1 MENEYYKRYE
11 PFFGEWRIKRFIGA
25 GSYGRV
31 FEIERRDE
39 FDTVYTGALKAVTI
53 PSSQGELDEILA
65 DGMDMN
71 GASTYFRDYVKELN
85 REIALMSKLK
95 GHSNI
100 VSYEDHKM
108 FPHED
113 GVGWDILIRMEL
125 LTPITSYLK
134 QNHTF
139 TRREVIQLGMDLC
152 KALEI
157 CQRYNIIH
165 RDIKPANIFISE
177 TEDFKL
183 GDFGV
188 ARIASASTGAS
199 TRAGTVN
206 YMAPEVFRGE
216 KYTSNVDIYSLGL
229 VMYQLLNNNRM
240 PLYPPYPQPITPSS
254 RERAQAQRLSG
265 AALPPPANAEGRLA
279 EIVLKACAPDPAQR
293 YDSPTVMRQA
303 LEAILYTEGEA
314 KMIYPEGD
322 TVPVPSTSGAAAP
335 EENDP
340 NGETERPVWG
350 KAHADSEKPAKA
362 EKDLP
367 ECLKNA
373 RDDAPLEQQFSLRE
387 LSGLSKEEA
396 DALDLTLKPMPQ
408 PAPAAEPAAPA
419 VPQEPAADQ
428 TVRVETAQ
436 PAAPADD
443 STVRLMP
450 GAVPVQTPAEDH
462 TERAAV
468 PVQPVQNVQ
477 ESDKTT
483 FLFEAQAEKR
493 RQEQQAKREAEEAA
507 RRKAAEEKEAELARI
522 RAEKRA
528 AEQAAAEEAARKAE
542 AEQAAAAQAAQQQE
556 TPAAPAAPQK
566 KGSKLPLAIG
576 GVAVAAV
583 VAVGGFAL
591 AGRGGASSTAAA
603 STADAIYTAGTYTA
617 TAEGC
622 LSDVTMT
629 VTVSDKAITDV
640 RVDASG
646 ETAELGGKAAEEL
659 PGEIIRSQ
667 STDVDGYTGATL
679 TSDAIKQAAAD
690 CIAQASTGKAASG
703 LSQKAADLIDS
714 GTCGEQA
721 TWELYQDGTLY
732 IKGSGA
738 MSDYSVS
745 FDANNTAFCSAPWYA
760 SHGSDIQTVILED
773 GITRIGEHAFTYCSA
788 MHSVSIPDS
797 VTEIGAEAF
806 AGCSSLESV
815 TIPDGVTKIGSAAF
829 ESCGSLKSVTIPSS
843 VTTIGEWAFFGCDS
857 LESVTIPGSV
867 TEIGDWA
874 FSDCGSLKSVTIPDS
889 VTTIGEQAFSGCASL
904 ESVTI
909 PGSVTE
915 IGDWA
920 FSDCVFLKSV
930 TIPDSVTTIGECA
943 FSGCAF
949 LESVTIQGSV
959 TEIGKDAFF
968 FCSALKSVTIS
979 RNCTVGQGAFDSG
992 VQINY
997 YD

>member
-350 KAHADSEKPAKA
+350 STRADSEKPAKA
-362 EKDLP
+362 EKTLP

-450 GAVPVQTPAEDH
+450 GAVPVQTPAEDR
-462 TERAAV
+462 TERVAA

-542 AEQAAAAQAAQQQE
+542 AEQAAAAQAAQQQAE
-556 TPAAPAAPQK
+556 PAVSQK

-591 AGRGGASSTAAA
+591 AGRGNSQLPVAASSVSVSSSSVSSTASSKAA
-603 STADAIYTAGTYTA
+603 STA
-617 TAEGC
+617 
-622 LSDVTMT
+622 
-629 VTVSDKAITDV
+629 
-640 RVDASG
+640 ASSK
-646 ETAELGGKAAEEL
+646 T
-659 PGEIIRSQ
+659 SS
-667 STDVDGYTGATL
+667 STT
-679 TSDAIKQAAAD
+679 
-690 CIAQASTGKAASG
+690 AST
-703 LSQKAADLIDS
+703 SQNAADLIDS
-714 GTCGEQA
+714 GSCGKNA
-721 TWELYQDGTLY
+721 TWELYKDGTLY
-732 IKGSGA
+732 IKGTGA
-738 MSDYSVS
+738 MTDYD
-745 FDANNTAFCSAPWYA
+745 FDYNTETKVTITNVPWYA
-760 SHGSDIQTVILED
+760 THLSSIKKIVIES
-773 GITRIGEHAFTYCSA
+773 GITHVGAYSFMDCDAVTEIELPDTLTTIGENAFWMCDA
-788 MHSVSIPDS
+788 LKAIKIPS
-797 VTEIGAEAF
+797 GVTEIGEWAFSGCLGLTEVELPEGLKTIGHMAFNDCGAETVTIPGSVKKIPSEAF
-806 AGCSSLESV
+806 WFAYAQNVVIEEGVEEIGEEAFYYNDQLKSV
-815 TIPDGVTKIGSAAF
+815 TIPRSVKKIDSNAF
-829 ESCGSLKSVTIPSS
+829 AECPSLKSVTISKNCN
-843 VTTIGEWAFFGCDS
+843 V
-857 LESVTIPGSV
+857 
-867 TEIGDWA
+867 
-874 FSDCGSLKSVTIPDS
+874 
-889 VTTIGEQAFSGCASL
+889 AS
-904 ESVTI
+904 
-909 PGSVTE
+909 
-915 IGDWA
+915 
-920 FSDCVFLKSV
+920 
-930 TIPDSVTTIGECA
+930 
-943 FSGCAF
+943 
-949 LESVTIQGSV
+949 
-959 TEIGKDAFF
+959 DAFP
-968 FCSALKSVTIS
+968 ST
-979 RNCTVGQGAFDSG
+979 

>member
-53 PSSQGELDEILA
+53 PASQGELDEILA

-134 QNHTF
+134 ENHTF

-350 KAHADSEKPAKA
+350 STRADSEKPAKA

-462 TERAAV
+462 TERVAV

-603 STADAIYTAGTYTA
+603 SAADAIYTAGTYTA

-622 LSDVTMT
+622 LSDVTVT

-667 STDVDGYTGATL
+667 STDVDGYSGATL
-679 TSDAIKQAAAD
+679 TSDAIKKAAAD
-690 CIAQASTGKAASG
+690 CIAQASGKKAASSQAASAAASSTVASSTTASS
-703 LSQKAADLIDS
+703 LSQNAADLIDS
-714 GTCGEQA
+714 GSCGKNA
-721 TWELYQDGTLY
+721 TWELYKDGTLY
-732 IKGSGA
+732 IKGTGA
-738 MSDYSVS
+738 MQDYNWNYNETTKIV
-745 FDANNTAFCSAPWYA
+745 TTGAPWHDSHSA
-760 SHGSDIQTVILED
+760 SVKKLVVED
-773 GITRIGEHAFTYCSA
+773 GITSIGNDAFSDCESLVSAELAEGITSIGDGAFTGCYDLEKIN
-788 MHSVSIPDS
+788 IPNS
-797 VTEIGAEAF
+797 VTSIGYDAFDSCWTLPSLELPSGLSKLESSAVSFTAFKELTVPHGVKVVDSYLAAYNDNLTTVTLEEGVEEIWHRAFWGCEKLNNITIPRSVKKIEEEAF
-806 AGCSSLESV
+806 LEC
-815 TIPDGVTKIGSAAF
+815 T
-829 ESCGSLKSVTIPSS
+829 SLKSVTISKNCN
-843 VTTIGEWAFFGCDS
+843 V
-857 LESVTIPGSV
+857 
-867 TEIGDWA
+867 
-874 FSDCGSLKSVTIPDS
+874 
-889 VTTIGEQAFSGCASL
+889 AS
-904 ESVTI
+904 
-909 PGSVTE
+909 
-915 IGDWA
+915 
-920 FSDCVFLKSV
+920 
-930 TIPDSVTTIGECA
+930 
-943 FSGCAF
+943 
-949 LESVTIQGSV
+949 
-959 TEIGKDAFF
+959 DAFP
-968 FCSALKSVTIS
+968 ST
-979 RNCTVGQGAFDSG
+979 

>member
-53 PSSQGELDEILA
+53 PASQGELDEILA

-152 KALEI
+152 RALEI

-229 VMYQLLNNNRM
+229 VMYQLLNANRM

-350 KAHADSEKPAKA
+350 STRADSEKPAKA

-450 GAVPVQTPAEDH
+450 GAVPVQTPAEDR
-462 TERAAV
+462 TERVAA

-542 AEQAAAAQAAQQQE
+542 AEQAAAAQAAQQQAE
-556 TPAAPAAPQK
+556 PAVSQK

-591 AGRGGASSTAAA
+591 AGRGNSQLPVAASSV
-603 STADAIYTAGTYTA
+603 SVSEAIYTAGTYTA

-622 LSDVTMT
+622 LSDVTVT

-659 PGEIIRSQ
+659 PSEIIRSQ

-679 TSDAIKQAAAD
+679 TSDAIKKAAAD
-690 CIAQASTGKAASG
+690 CIAQASGKKAASSQAASAAASSTVASSTTASS
-703 LSQKAADLIDS
+703 LSQNAADLIDS
-714 GTCGEQA
+714 GSCGKNA
-721 TWELYQDGTLY
+721 TWELYKDGTLY
-732 IKGSGA
+732 IKGTGA
-738 MSDYSVS
+738 MQDYNWNYNETTKIV
-745 FDANNTAFCSAPWYA
+745 TTGAPWHDSHSA
-760 SHGSDIQTVILED
+760 SVKKLVVED
-773 GITRIGEHAFTYCSA
+773 GITSIGNDAFSDCESLASAELAEGITSIGDGAFTGCYDLEKIN
-788 MHSVSIPDS
+788 IPNS
-797 VTEIGAEAF
+797 VTSIGYDAFDSCWTLPSLELPSGLSKLESSAVSFTAFKELTVPHGVKVVDSYLATYNDNLTTVTLEEGVEEIWHRAFWGCEKLNNITIPRSVKKIEGEAF
-806 AGCSSLESV
+806 LEC
-815 TIPDGVTKIGSAAF
+815 T
-829 ESCGSLKSVTIPSS
+829 SLKSVTISKNCN
-843 VTTIGEWAFFGCDS
+843 V
-857 LESVTIPGSV
+857 
-867 TEIGDWA
+867 
-874 FSDCGSLKSVTIPDS
+874 
-889 VTTIGEQAFSGCASL
+889 AS
-904 ESVTI
+904 
-909 PGSVTE
+909 
-915 IGDWA
+915 
-920 FSDCVFLKSV
+920 
-930 TIPDSVTTIGECA
+930 
-943 FSGCAF
+943 
-949 LESVTIQGSV
+949 
-959 TEIGKDAFF
+959 DAFP
-968 FCSALKSVTIS
+968 ST
-979 RNCTVGQGAFDSG
+979 

>member
-152 KALEI
+152 RALEI

-229 VMYQLLNNNRM
+229 VMYQLLNANRM

-350 KAHADSEKPAKA
+350 STRADSEKPAKA

-443 STVRLMP
+443 ST
-450 GAVPVQTPAEDH
+450 
-462 TERAAV
+462 ERVAA

-542 AEQAAAAQAAQQQE
+542 AEQAAAAQAAQQQAE
-556 TPAAPAAPQK
+556 PAVSQK

-591 AGRGGASSTAAA
+591 AGRGNSQLPVAASSV
-603 STADAIYTAGTYTA
+603 SVSEAIYTAGTYTA

-622 LSDVTMT
+622 LSDVTVT

-659 PGEIIRSQ
+659 PSEIIRSQ

-679 TSDAIKQAAAD
+679 TSDAIKKAAAD
-690 CIAQASTGKAASG
+690 CIAQASGKKAASSQAASAAASSTVASSTTASS
-703 LSQKAADLIDS
+703 LSQNAADLIDS
-714 GTCGEQA
+714 GSCGKNA
-721 TWELYQDGTLY
+721 TWELYKDGTLY

-738 MSDYSVS
+738 MQDYNWNYNETTKIV
-745 FDANNTAFCSAPWYA
+745 TTGAPWHDSHSA
-760 SHGSDIQTVILED
+760 SVKKLVVED
-773 GITRIGEHAFTYCSA
+773 GITSIGNDAFSDCESLASAELAEGITSIGDGAFTGCYDLEKIN
-788 MHSVSIPDS
+788 IPNS
-797 VTEIGAEAF
+797 VTSIGYDAFDSCWTLPSLELPSGLSKLESSAVSFTAFKELTVPHGVKVVDSYLATYNDNLTTVTLEEGVEEIWHRAFWGCEKLNNITIPRSVKKIEGEAF
-806 AGCSSLESV
+806 LEC
-815 TIPDGVTKIGSAAF
+815 T
-829 ESCGSLKSVTIPSS
+829 SLKSVTISKNCNVASNAFPS
-843 VTTIGEWAFFGCDS
+843 T
-857 LESVTIPGSV
+857 
-867 TEIGDWA
+867 
-874 FSDCGSLKSVTIPDS
+874 
-889 VTTIGEQAFSGCASL
+889 
-904 ESVTI
+904 
-909 PGSVTE
+909 
-915 IGDWA
+915 
-920 FSDCVFLKSV
+920 
-930 TIPDSVTTIGECA
+930 
-943 FSGCAF
+943 
-949 LESVTIQGSV
+949 
-959 TEIGKDAFF
+959 
-968 FCSALKSVTIS
+968 
-979 RNCTVGQGAFDSG
+979 

>member
-462 TERAAV
+462 TERVAV

-542 AEQAAAAQAAQQQE
+542 AEQAVAAQAAQQQE

-591 AGRGGASSTAAA
+591 AGRGGASGTAAA
-603 STADAIYTAGTYTA
+603 STAEAIYTAGTYTA

-622 LSDVTMT
+622 LSDVTVT

-659 PGEIIRSQ
+659 PSEIIRSQ

-679 TSDAIKQAAAD
+679 TSDAIKKAAAD
-690 CIAQASTGKAASG
+690 CIAQASGKKAASSQAASAAASSTVASSTTASS
-703 LSQKAADLIDS
+703 LSQNAADLIDS
-714 GTCGEQA
+714 GSCGKNA
-721 TWELYQDGTLY
+721 TWELYKDGTLY
-732 IKGSGA
+732 IKGTGA
-738 MSDYSVS
+738 MQDYNWNYNETTKIV
-745 FDANNTAFCSAPWYA
+745 TTGAPWHDSHSA
-760 SHGSDIQTVILED
+760 SVKKLVVED
-773 GITRIGEHAFTYCSA
+773 GITSIGNDAFSDCESLVSAELAEGITSIGDGAFTGCYDLEKIN
-788 MHSVSIPDS
+788 IPNS
-797 VTEIGAEAF
+797 VTSIGYDAFDSCWTLPSLELPSGLSKLESSAVSFTAIKELTVPHGVKVVDSYLAAYNDNLTTVTLEEGVEEIWHRAFWGCEKLNNITIPRSVKKIEGEAF
-806 AGCSSLESV
+806 LEC
-815 TIPDGVTKIGSAAF
+815 T
-829 ESCGSLKSVTIPSS
+829 SLKSVTISKNCN
-843 VTTIGEWAFFGCDS
+843 V
-857 LESVTIPGSV
+857 
-867 TEIGDWA
+867 
-874 FSDCGSLKSVTIPDS
+874 
-889 VTTIGEQAFSGCASL
+889 AS
-904 ESVTI
+904 
-909 PGSVTE
+909 
-915 IGDWA
+915 
-920 FSDCVFLKSV
+920 
-930 TIPDSVTTIGECA
+930 
-943 FSGCAF
+943 
-949 LESVTIQGSV
+949 
-959 TEIGKDAFF
+959 DAFP
-968 FCSALKSVTIS
+968 ST
-979 RNCTVGQGAFDSG
+979 

>member
-419 VPQEPAADQ
+419 VPQEPAADR
-428 TVRVETAQ
+428 TVQVETAQ

-450 GAVPVQTPAEDH
+450 GAVPVQTPAEDR
-462 TERAAV
+462 TERVAA

-542 AEQAAAAQAAQQQE
+542 AEQAVAAQAAQQQAE
-556 TPAAPAAPQK
+556 PAVSQK

-622 LSDVTMT
+622 LSDVTVT

-679 TSDAIKQAAAD
+679 TSDAIKKAAAD
-690 CIAQASTGKAASG
+690 CIAQASGKKAASSQAASAAASSTVASSTTASS
-703 LSQKAADLIDS
+703 LSQNAADLIDS
-714 GTCGEQA
+714 GSCGKNA
-721 TWELYQDGTLY
+721 TWELYKDGTLY
-732 IKGSGA
+732 IKGTGA
-738 MSDYSVS
+738 MQDYNWNYNETTKIV
-745 FDANNTAFCSAPWYA
+745 TTGAPWHDSHSA
-760 SHGSDIQTVILED
+760 SVKKLVVED
-773 GITRIGEHAFTYCSA
+773 GITSIGNDAFSDCESLVSAELAEGITSIGDGAFTGCYDLEKIN
-788 MHSVSIPDS
+788 IPNS
-797 VTEIGAEAF
+797 VTSIGYDAFDSCWTLPSLELPSGLSKLESSAVSFTAIKELTVPHGVKVVDSYLAAYNDNLTTVTLEEGVEEIWHRAFWGCEKLNNITIPRSVKKIEGEAF
-806 AGCSSLESV
+806 LEC
-815 TIPDGVTKIGSAAF
+815 P
-829 ESCGSLKSVTIPSS
+829 SLKSVTISKNCNVASNAFPS
-843 VTTIGEWAFFGCDS
+843 T
-857 LESVTIPGSV
+857 
-867 TEIGDWA
+867 
-874 FSDCGSLKSVTIPDS
+874 
-889 VTTIGEQAFSGCASL
+889 
-904 ESVTI
+904 
-909 PGSVTE
+909 
-915 IGDWA
+915 
-920 FSDCVFLKSV
+920 
-930 TIPDSVTTIGECA
+930 
-943 FSGCAF
+943 
-949 LESVTIQGSV
+949 
-959 TEIGKDAFF
+959 
-968 FCSALKSVTIS
+968 
-979 RNCTVGQGAFDSG
+979 

>member
-53 PSSQGELDEILA
+53 PASQGELDEILA

-350 KAHADSEKPAKA
+350 STRADSEKPAKA

-450 GAVPVQTPAEDH
+450 GAVPVQTPAEDR
-462 TERAAV
+462 TERVAA

-542 AEQAAAAQAAQQQE
+542 AEQAAAAQAAQQQAE
-556 TPAAPAAPQK
+556 PAAPKK
-566 KGSKLPLAIG
+566 KGSRLPLAIG

-622 LSDVTMT
+622 LSDVTVT

-659 PGEIIRSQ
+659 PSEIIRSQ

-679 TSDAIKQAAAD
+679 TSDAIKKAAAD
-690 CIAQASTGKAASG
+690 CIAQASGKKAASSQAASAAASSTVASSTAASS
-703 LSQKAADLIDS
+703 LSQNAADLIDS
-714 GTCGEQA
+714 GSCGKNA
-721 TWELYQDGTLY
+721 TWELYKDGTLY
-732 IKGSGA
+732 IKGTGA
-738 MSDYSVS
+738 MQDYNWNYNETTKIV
-745 FDANNTAFCSAPWYA
+745 TTGAPWHDSHSA
-760 SHGSDIQTVILED
+760 SVKKLVVED
-773 GITRIGEHAFTYCSA
+773 GITSIGNDAFSDCESLVSAELAEGITSIGDGAFTGCYDLEKIN
-788 MHSVSIPDS
+788 IPNS
-797 VTEIGAEAF
+797 VTSIGYDAFDSCWTLPSLELPSGLSKLESSAVSFTAFKELTVPHGVKVVDSYLATYNDNLTTVTLEEGVEEIWHRAFWGCEKLNNITIPRSVKKIEEEAF
-806 AGCSSLESV
+806 LEC
-815 TIPDGVTKIGSAAF
+815 T
-829 ESCGSLKSVTIPSS
+829 SLKSVTISKNCNVASNAFPS
-843 VTTIGEWAFFGCDS
+843 T
-857 LESVTIPGSV
+857 
-867 TEIGDWA
+867 
-874 FSDCGSLKSVTIPDS
+874 
-889 VTTIGEQAFSGCASL
+889 
-904 ESVTI
+904 
-909 PGSVTE
+909 
-915 IGDWA
+915 
-920 FSDCVFLKSV
+920 
-930 TIPDSVTTIGECA
+930 
-943 FSGCAF
+943 
-949 LESVTIQGSV
+949 
-959 TEIGKDAFF
+959 
-968 FCSALKSVTIS
+968 
-979 RNCTVGQGAFDSG
+979 

>member
-165 RDIKPANIFISE
+165 RDIKPANIFISD

-303 LEAILYTEGEA
+303 LEAIRYTEGEA

-340 NGETERPVWG
+340 NGETERPVWESTR
-350 KAHADSEKPAKA
+350 ADSEKPAKA

-408 PAPAAEPAAPA
+408 PAPAAEPAALA

-462 TERAAV
+462 TERVAV

-528 AEQAAAEEAARKAE
+528 AQQAEEAARRAQEEAARKAA
-542 AEQAAAAQAAQQQE
+542 AEQAEQPK
-556 TPAAPAAPQK
+556 PAAPAK
-566 KGSKLPLAIG
+566 KNGKLPLVIG
-576 GVAVAAV
+576 GVVVAAV

-591 AGRGGASSTAAA
+591 AGQGG
-603 STADAIYTAGTYTA
+603 TADSAADALYKAGTYTA
-617 TAEGC
+617 TAENDIG
-622 LSDVTMT
+622 SVVVEMT
-629 VTVSDKAITDV
+629 FSADAITDV
-640 RVDASG
+640 SIDASSQTKG
-646 ETAELGGKAAEEL
+646 IGQEAAQPLQEAILKA
-659 PGEIIRSQ
+659 Q
-667 STDVDGYTGATL
+667 SADVDGYTGATL

-738 MSDYSVS
+738 MSDYSIS
-745 FDANNTAFCSAPWYA
+745 SDANDTSFCSAPWYA
-760 SHGSDIQTVILED
+760 SHRSDIQTVIIED

-920 FSDCVFLKSV
+920 FSDCGSLKSV

>member
-229 VMYQLLNNNRM
+229 VMYQLLNANRM

-303 LEAILYTEGEA
+303 LEAIRYTEGEA

-350 KAHADSEKPAKA
+350 STRADSEKPAKA

-450 GAVPVQTPAEDH
+450 GAVPVQTPAEDR
-462 TERAAV
+462 TERVAA

-542 AEQAAAAQAAQQQE
+542 AEQAAAVQAAQQQAE
-556 TPAAPAAPQK
+556 PAAPKK

-622 LSDVTMT
+622 LSDVTVT

-659 PGEIIRSQ
+659 PSEIIRSQ

-679 TSDAIKQAAAD
+679 TSDAIKKAAAD
-690 CIAQASTGKAASG
+690 CIAQASGKKAASSQAASAAASSTVASSTTASS
-703 LSQKAADLIDS
+703 LSQNAADLIDS
-714 GTCGEQA
+714 GSCGKNA
-721 TWELYQDGTLY
+721 TWELYKDGTLY

-738 MSDYSVS
+738 MQDYNWNYNETTKIV
-745 FDANNTAFCSAPWYA
+745 TTGAPWHDSHSA
-760 SHGSDIQTVILED
+760 SVKKLVVED
-773 GITRIGEHAFTYCSA
+773 GITSIGNDAFSDCESLASAELAEGITSIGDGAFTGCYDLEKIN
-788 MHSVSIPDS
+788 IPNS
-797 VTEIGAEAF
+797 VTSIGYDAFDSCWTLPSLELPSGLSKLESSAVSFTAFKELTVPHGVKVVDSYLATYNDNLTTVTLEEGVEEIWHRAFWGCEKLNNITIPRSVKKIEGEAF
-806 AGCSSLESV
+806 LEC
-815 TIPDGVTKIGSAAF
+815 T
-829 ESCGSLKSVTIPSS
+829 SLKSVTIS
-843 VTTIGEWAFFGCDS
+843 
-857 LESVTIPGSV
+857 
-867 TEIGDWA
+867 
-874 FSDCGSLKSVTIPDS
+874 KSCNV
-889 VTTIGEQAFSGCASL
+889 AS
-904 ESVTI
+904 
-909 PGSVTE
+909 
-915 IGDWA
+915 
-920 FSDCVFLKSV
+920 
-930 TIPDSVTTIGECA
+930 
-943 FSGCAF
+943 
-949 LESVTIQGSV
+949 
-959 TEIGKDAFF
+959 DAFP
-968 FCSALKSVTIS
+968 ST
-979 RNCTVGQGAFDSG
+979 

>member
-408 PAPAAEPAAPA
+408 PAPAAEPAAPV

-462 TERAAV
+462 TERVAV

-591 AGRGGASSTAAA
+591 AGRGNSQLPVAASSVSVSSSSVSSTASSKAA
-603 STADAIYTAGTYTA
+603 STA
-617 TAEGC
+617 
-622 LSDVTMT
+622 
-629 VTVSDKAITDV
+629 
-640 RVDASG
+640 ASSK
-646 ETAELGGKAAEEL
+646 T
-659 PGEIIRSQ
+659 SS
-667 STDVDGYTGATL
+667 STT
-679 TSDAIKQAAAD
+679 
-690 CIAQASTGKAASG
+690 AST
-703 LSQKAADLIDS
+703 SQNAADLIDS
-714 GTCGEQA
+714 GSCGKNA
-721 TWELYQDGTLY
+721 TWELYKDGTMY
-732 IKGSGA
+732 IKGTGA
-738 MSDYSVS
+738 MTDYD
-745 FDANNTAFCSAPWYA
+745 FDYNTETKVTITNVPWYA
-760 SHGSDIQTVILED
+760 THLSSIKKIVIES
-773 GITRIGEHAFTYCSA
+773 GITYVGAYSFMDCDAVTEVELPDTLTTIGENAFWLCNELKTIK
-788 MHSVSIPDS
+788 IPSS
-797 VTEIGAEAF
+797 VTEIGKRAF
-806 AGCSSLESV
+806 GGCLELTEVELPEGLKTIGYAAFDSCGIKTV
-815 TIPDGVTKIGSAAF
+815 TIPGSVKEIPSEAFLLAYTQNVVIEEGVEEIGEEAFYYNDQLKSITIPRSVKKIGSNAF
-829 ESCGSLKSVTIPSS
+829 AKCTSLKSVTIS
-843 VTTIGEWAFFGCDS
+843 
-857 LESVTIPGSV
+857 
-867 TEIGDWA
+867 
-874 FSDCGSLKSVTIPDS
+874 KSCS
-889 VTTIGEQAFSGCASL
+889 AAS
-904 ESVTI
+904 
-909 PGSVTE
+909 
-915 IGDWA
+915 
-920 FSDCVFLKSV
+920 
-930 TIPDSVTTIGECA
+930 
-943 FSGCAF
+943 
-949 LESVTIQGSV
+949 
-959 TEIGKDAFF
+959 DAFP
-968 FCSALKSVTIS
+968 ST
-979 RNCTVGQGAFDSG
+979 

>member
-71 GASTYFRDYVKELN
+71 GASTYFRDYVKDLN

-450 GAVPVQTPAEDH
+450 GAVPVQTPAEDR
-462 TERAAV
+462 TERVAV

-528 AEQAAAEEAARKAE
+528 AQQAEEAARRAQEEAARKAA
-542 AEQAAAAQAAQQQE
+542 AEQAEQPK
-556 TPAAPAAPQK
+556 PAAPAK
-566 KGSKLPLAIG
+566 KNGKLPLVIG
-576 GVAVAAV
+576 GVVVAAV

-591 AGRGGASSTAAA
+591 AGQGG
-603 STADAIYTAGTYTA
+603 TADSAADALYKAGTYTA
-617 TAEGC
+617 TAENDIG
-622 LSDVTMT
+622 SVVVEMT
-629 VTVSDKAITDV
+629 FSADAITDV
-640 RVDASG
+640 SIDASSQTKG
-646 ETAELGGKAAEEL
+646 IGQEAAQPLQEAILKA
-659 PGEIIRSQ
+659 Q
-667 STDVDGYTGATL
+667 SADVDGYTGATL
-679 TSDAIKQAAAD
+679 TSDAIKKAAAD
-690 CIAQASTGKAASG
+690 CIAQASGKKAASG

-738 MSDYSVS
+738 MSDYSIS
-745 FDANNTAFCSAPWYA
+745 SDANDTSFCSAPWYA
-760 SHGSDIQTVILED
+760 SHRSDIQTVIIED

>member
-152 KALEI
+152 RALEI

-229 VMYQLLNNNRM
+229 VMYQLLNANRM

-303 LEAILYTEGEA
+303 LEAIRYTEGEA

-350 KAHADSEKPAKA
+350 STRADSEKPAKA

-450 GAVPVQTPAEDH
+450 GAVPVQTPAEDR
-462 TERAAV
+462 TKRVAA

-542 AEQAAAAQAAQQQE
+542 AEQAAAAQAAQQQAE
-556 TPAAPAAPQK
+556 PAAPKK

-622 LSDVTMT
+622 LSDVTVT

-659 PGEIIRSQ
+659 PSEIIRSQ

-679 TSDAIKQAAAD
+679 TSDAIKKAAAD
-690 CIAQASTGKAASG
+690 CIAQASGKKAASSQAASAAASSTVASSTTASS
-703 LSQKAADLIDS
+703 LSQNAADLIDS
-714 GTCGEQA
+714 GSCGKNA
-721 TWELYQDGTLY
+721 TWELYKDGTLY

-738 MSDYSVS
+738 MQDYNWNYNETTKIV
-745 FDANNTAFCSAPWYA
+745 TTGAPWHDSHSA
-760 SHGSDIQTVILED
+760 SVKKLVVED
-773 GITRIGEHAFTYCSA
+773 GITSIGNDAFSDCESLASAELAEGITSIGDGAFTGCYDLEKIN
-788 MHSVSIPDS
+788 IPNS
-797 VTEIGAEAF
+797 VTSIGYDAFDSCWTLPSLELPSGLSKLESSAVSFTAFKELTVPHGVKVVDSYLATYNDNLTTVTLEEGVEEIWHRAFWGCEKLNNITIPRSVKKIEGEAF
-806 AGCSSLESV
+806 LEC
-815 TIPDGVTKIGSAAF
+815 T
-829 ESCGSLKSVTIPSS
+829 SLKSVTISKNCN
-843 VTTIGEWAFFGCDS
+843 V
-857 LESVTIPGSV
+857 
-867 TEIGDWA
+867 
-874 FSDCGSLKSVTIPDS
+874 
-889 VTTIGEQAFSGCASL
+889 AS
-904 ESVTI
+904 
-909 PGSVTE
+909 
-915 IGDWA
+915 
-920 FSDCVFLKSV
+920 
-930 TIPDSVTTIGECA
+930 
-943 FSGCAF
+943 
-949 LESVTIQGSV
+949 
-959 TEIGKDAFF
+959 DAFP
-968 FCSALKSVTIS
+968 ST
-979 RNCTVGQGAFDSG
+979 

>member
-188 ARIASASTGAS
+188 ARIASAST
-199 TRAGTVN
+199 RAGTVN

-362 EKDLP
+362 EKTLP

-462 TERAAV
+462 TERVAV

-528 AEQAAAEEAARKAE
+528 AQQAEEAARRAQEEAARKAA
-542 AEQAAAAQAAQQQE
+542 AEQAEQPK
-556 TPAAPAAPQK
+556 PAAPAK
-566 KGSKLPLAIG
+566 KNGKLPLVIG
-576 GVAVAAV
+576 GVVVAAV

-591 AGRGGASSTAAA
+591 AGQGG
-603 STADAIYTAGTYTA
+603 TADSAADALYKAGTYTA
-617 TAEGC
+617 TAENDIG
-622 LSDVTMT
+622 SVVVEMT
-629 VTVSDKAITDV
+629 FSADAITDV
-640 RVDASG
+640 SIDASSQTKG
-646 ETAELGGKAAEEL
+646 IGQEAAQPLQEAILKA
-659 PGEIIRSQ
+659 Q
-667 STDVDGYTGATL
+667 SADVDGYTGATL

-738 MSDYSVS
+738 MSDYSIS
-745 FDANNTAFCSAPWYA
+745 SDANDTSFCSAPWYA
-760 SHGSDIQTVILED
+760 SHRSDIQTVIIED